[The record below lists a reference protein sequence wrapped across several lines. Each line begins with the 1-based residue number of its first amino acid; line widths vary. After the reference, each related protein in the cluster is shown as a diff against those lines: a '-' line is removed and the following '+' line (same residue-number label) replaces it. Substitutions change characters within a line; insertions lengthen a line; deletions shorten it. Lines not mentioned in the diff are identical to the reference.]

1 MEEEGGGTVP
11 ILSIGHSF
19 QTLRMWELF
28 YILLDASMGPVV
40 ALVLLLGLIVQTIRE
55 IRDSFGGFHDRIGK
69 GINPARARALY
80 DKLSKGE
87 RDAIAD
93 EATFVETEAWI
104 KENKHD

>member
-1 MEEEGGGTVP
+1 MDL
-11 ILSIGHSF
+11 LSGCVF
-19 QTLRMWELF
+19 FL
-28 YILLDASMGPVV
+28 AVA
-40 ALVLLLGLIVQTIRE
+40 ALVLGAAV
-55 IRDSFGGFHDRIGK
+55 DVAKGMNKSFVEFMNRIGK

-104 KENKHD
+104 KENKQQ

>member
-1 MEEEGGGTVP
+1 
-11 ILSIGHSF
+11 
-19 QTLRMWELF
+19 MWELF

-69 GINPARARALY
+69 DINPARARALY
-80 DKLSKGE
+80 DKLSQGE
-87 RDAIAD
+87 RAAIAD

-104 KENKHD
+104 KENKTE